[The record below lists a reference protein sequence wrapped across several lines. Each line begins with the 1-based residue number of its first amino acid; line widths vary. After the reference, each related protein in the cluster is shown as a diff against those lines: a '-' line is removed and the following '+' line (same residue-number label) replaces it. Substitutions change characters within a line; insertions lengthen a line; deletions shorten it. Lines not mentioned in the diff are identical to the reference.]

1 MFVFE
6 FGFTLGTQ
14 VDTGLGWLQFP
25 LWVLESKD
33 DEEHEAIMDDL
44 SICKDELHVKMW
56 NLREAWCDDTG
67 DGFSF
72 LTGS

>member
-44 SICKDELHVKMW
+44 SICKDELHVKM
-56 NLREAWCDDTG
+56 
-67 DGFSF
+67 
-72 LTGS
+72 